1 MAESTFKVYKY
12 RWVVLAVFM
21 FVNLTIQMLWISYS
35 PITGPAAEYYGV
47 SDLYIGWLSMIFML
61 AFIPF
66 SLPASWA
73 IDSFG
78 FHKAVGFG
86 VILMGIFGVL
96 RGLAGANYSLVFAC
110 TLFIA
115 IGQPFLLNAWAKVP
129 ARWFAVTERA
139 TAVGIVTLANLL
151 GTAIGMVLTPILIN
165 TMPIPTVQLIY
176 GCIAAFSAV
185 LFLVLAKEYPPTPPC
200 PEGMD
205 VRSLMLDGLK
215 HAFKVKDFLLFLA
228 VSFIG
233 VGIFNGLNTW
243 VEPIIRPRHFSP
255 EEAGILGAV
264 LLVAGLLG
272 AVILPSFSDKQHKRK
287 KFMLLGIVCAIPGL
301 IGVTFA
307 QNFALLLLSGA
318 VVGFFLISVLPI
330 GIQYSAEIT
339 YPTPEGTSNGLI
351 QLFGQGAVVFV
362 YIMEAMRTPDGAFTR
377 SLLLG
382 VGLMILCAYLVTRLH
397 DPEFVQKSL

>member
-1 MAESTFKVYKY
+1 MTESSFKVYPY
-12 RWVVLAVFM
+12 RWVVLGVFM
-21 FVNLTIQMLWISYS
+21 LVNLTIQILWISYS
-35 PITGPAAEYYGV
+35 PITGLAAHYYGV

-73 IDSFG
+73 IDTYG
-78 FHKAVGFG
+78 FHKAVGLG

-96 RGLAGANYSLVFAC
+96 RGLAGANYTLVFIC

-129 ARWFAVTERA
+129 ARWFAITERA
-139 TAVGIVTLANLL
+139 TAIGIVTLANLL
-151 GTAIGMVLTPILIN
+151 GTAIGMVLTPILIE
-165 TMPIPTVQLIY
+165 TIPIPTVQLIY
-176 GCIAAFSAV
+176 GSIAAFSAV
-185 LFLVLAKEYPPTPPC
+185 LFLVLAKEHPATPPC
-200 PEGMD
+200 PEGME
-205 VRSLMLDGLK
+205 VRSLMMDGLK
-215 HAFKVKDFLLFLA
+215 HAFKVNDFLLFLA

-233 VGIFNGLNTW
+233 MGIFNGLNTW
-243 VEPIIRPRHFSP
+243 VEPIIRPRQFTP
-255 EEAGILGAV
+255 TDAGILGAV
-264 LLVAGLLG
+264 LLVGGLLG
-272 AVILPSFSDKQHKRK
+272 AVILPSLSDKEHKRK
-287 KFMLLGIVCAIPGL
+287 KYMLIGIVCAIPGL

-307 QNFALLLLSGA
+307 QNFWLLLLSGA

-339 YPTPEGTSNGLI
+339 FPTPEGTSNGLI

-362 YIMEAMRTPDGAFTR
+362 YIMEALRTPDGAFTR

-382 VGLMILCAYLVTRLH
+382 VGLMVLCAYLITRLH
-397 DPEFVQKSL
+397 EPKFVEQSL

>member
-86 VILMGIFGVL
+86 VVLMGVFGVL

-165 TMPIPTVQLIY
+165 TMPISTVQLIY

-287 KFMLLGIVCAIPGL
+287 KFMLLGIVCAIPGV

-307 QNFALLLLSGA
+307 QNYALLLLSGA

>member
-307 QNFALLLLSGA
+307 QNYCPAIALRSGGWIFPDQRVA
-318 VVGFFLISVLPI
+318 DRDPI
-330 GIQYSAEIT
+330 
-339 YPTPEGTSNGLI
+339 
-351 QLFGQGAVVFV
+351 FG
-362 YIMEAMRTPDGAFTR
+362 
-377 SLLLG
+377 
-382 VGLMILCAYLVTRLH
+382 
-397 DPEFVQKSL
+397 

>member
-1 MAESTFKVYKY
+1 
-12 RWVVLAVFM
+12 
-21 FVNLTIQMLWISYS
+21 
-35 PITGPAAEYYGV
+35 
-47 SDLYIGWLSMIFML
+47 
-61 AFIPF
+61 
-66 SLPASWA
+66 
-73 IDSFG
+73 
-78 FHKAVGFG
+78 
-86 VILMGIFGVL
+86 
-96 RGLAGANYSLVFAC
+96 
-110 TLFIA
+110 
-115 IGQPFLLNAWAKVP
+115 
-129 ARWFAVTERA
+129 
-139 TAVGIVTLANLL
+139 
-151 GTAIGMVLTPILIN
+151 
-165 TMPIPTVQLIY
+165 
-176 GCIAAFSAV
+176 
-185 LFLVLAKEYPPTPPC
+185 
-200 PEGMD
+200 
-205 VRSLMLDGLK
+205 LMLDGLK

-287 KFMLLGIVCAIPGL
+287 KFMLLGIVCAIPGV

-307 QNFALLLLSGA
+307 QNYALLLLSGA